1 MATKALCAGGNCFS
15 DVSGRPECITVSTA
29 SHTVPRAPCMASKEP
44 GDTVRNN
51 RQLDFSLFD
60 SERIQYKSPWERPS
74 GISDCPAAILSALS
88 RAQTFNFS
96 R

>member
-1 MATKALCAGGNCFS
+1 MATKALRAGGNCAS
-15 DVSGRPECITVSTA
+15 DALGRPECMTVSTA

-44 GDTVRNN
+44 GDTVKNN
-51 RQLDFSLFD
+51 RQLELFSFN
-60 SERIQYKSPWERPS
+60 STRIQYRSPWESPS

-96 R
+96 K